1 MDRDQATPASQEH
14 DAHEPQHAQN
24 TAEDFSAPASV
35 EPNLTEAV
43 ADLEASVPPAS
54 SAPEFSQPHAA
65 EPQAASSIAPAEEPV
80 PRRRSTVREPAPSAS
95 NAETSPSPAT
105 PSPAAAPQPV
115 ITEVGDDENAD
126 QPRRRGW
133 WSRRFAGG

>member
-1 MDRDQATPASQEH
+1 
-14 DAHEPQHAQN
+14 
-24 TAEDFSAPASV
+24 
-35 EPNLTEAV
+35 LTEAV
-43 ADLEASVPPAS
+43 ADLEGSVPPAS
-54 SAPEFSQPHAA
+54 SAPEFSRPHAA

-80 PRRRSTVREPAPSAS
+80 PRRRSTVREPAPSAG